1 MQRIKFHFREPIE
14 PIRSIRHKIRSIRI
28 MNDVIVFDIE
38 TKNFFT
44 DPEVGW
50 GNFEALRVSMLCA
63 YSYAQDTYFSF
74 TEHELD
80 AAAELFR
87 DAGTIVGFSINH
99 YDVPILHLHFQRL
112 ADPAL
117 RVNLWEKQ
125 RFDIAE
131 KIEDIAKQRISLSR
145 LASANLGV
153 KKERHGSEAIA
164 LYRDGKMG
172 ELREYCMNDVRL
184 TKDIYELMVRDG
196 VLLMPDHDTH
206 ELMKVDFKN
215 NSFISV
221 NAPAATASL
230 F

>member
-1 MQRIKFHFREPIE
+1 MQRIKFYFREPIE

-44 DPEVGW
+44 DPEVEW

-63 YSYAQDTYFSF
+63 YSYAQDKYFSF
-74 TEHELD
+74 TEYELE
-80 AAAELFR
+80 AAAVLFR
-87 DAGTIVGFSINH
+87 DAGTIIGFSINN

-112 ADPAL
+112 AEDL

-145 LASANLGV
+145 LAFSNLGV

-164 LYRDGKMG
+164 LYRDGKMD
-172 ELREYCMNDVRL
+172 ELREYCMNDVKL

-196 VLLMPDHDTH
+196 TLLMPDYDTH
-206 ELMKVDFKN
+206 ELMRVDFRN
-215 NSFISV
+215 SSFISI
-221 NAPAATASL
+221 NAPAATAKL